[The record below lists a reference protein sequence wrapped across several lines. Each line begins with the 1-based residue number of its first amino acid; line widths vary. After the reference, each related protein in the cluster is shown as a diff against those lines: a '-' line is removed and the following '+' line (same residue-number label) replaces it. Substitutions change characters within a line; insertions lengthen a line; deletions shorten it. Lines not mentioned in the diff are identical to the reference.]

1 MKNIT
6 TKEIIEEL
14 RKLGIKVDA
23 RKRTDGGWL
32 ITKINN
38 MTFTGSKGNQEAR
51 RILGVELSQARIE
64 QTAANVT
71 KYIKKEPL
79 SKEMKKKIDK
89 VQRTWRKNKVG
100 GKAKVTTKKVRRHIK
115 EHGEAETNA
124 YLRKMSKYGEGI
136 AYEENVEYLA
146 KYAEDVGRV
155 FDDRH
160 STDMAN
166 EFYKLADY
174 IRSIADHFKE
184 EWIWPCYQDLYFVRD
199 MGYMESTGEAAIST
213 IYKRI
218 S

>member
-100 GKAKVTTKKVRRHIK
+100 GKAKITTKKVRRHIK
-115 EHGEAETNA
+115 EHGEAEA
-124 YLRKMSKYGEGI
+124 KEYLRKMSRYGEGI
-136 AYEENVEYLA
+136 AYEDNVEYLA

-155 FDDRH
+155 FDDRG

-174 IRSIADHFKE
+174 IRSIKDHFRE
-184 EWIWPCYQDLYFVRD
+184 EWIWPSYQDLYFVRD

-213 IYKRI
+213 IYTRI